1 MIGARPR
8 PDVREVSVAPGA
20 ADDRFQLLV
29 AAHAA
34 IFGELELDAVLDRIV
49 IAACELVGARYGA
62 LGVSRQRTEGGNGA
76 GALERFIQRGMDD
89 DTVRRIGRWPQGA
102 GLLGA
107 VIDDPRPIRLRELGD
122 DPRSSGFPPNHP
134 PMHSFLGV
142 PIRVRDTVFGNLYL
156 AEAAAGEF
164 TAQDEL
170 LVTSLAGTAAIAI
183 ENARLFEQ
191 SRLRQRWLEAST
203 EITQRLLSA
212 GGAEPLRL
220 IAQRI
225 REIADADIVAVVLP
239 TGQADELMM
248 EVAVGQNADRL
259 RGLSYPASGSLAGLA
274 IRTGQPVLI
283 GDALQQTNYLVRLKQ
298 AVRVGPVMVLPL
310 AANGHSRGALLVGR
324 AAGRRRFVE
333 ADLEM
338 SAMFANHAALALE
351 MSDSRTAQQRMALLE
366 DRDRIAR
373 DLHDHV
379 IQRIFAAGLSIESI
393 ASRLS
398 DPAQTTKLTQITA
411 DLDDTI
417 RQLRASIFQ
426 LRGPLGGGQPSLR
439 DELLSI
445 VDETT
450 DGLGFT
456 PRMVFEG
463 PVDAAV
469 PRAIFDDIAA
479 VVREGLAN
487 VARHARATAADVE
500 LSVTANRIRLTV
512 RDDGRGV
519 GDRPPGNGLVNL
531 RRRAENRGGSLAVS
545 DSRSKGTQLSW
556 TIPLT

>member
-1 MIGARPR
+1 MIEAQQR
-8 PDVREVSVAPGA
+8 PDVREHSPAPGA
-20 ADDRFQLLV
+20 TDDRFDRLV
-29 AAHAA
+29 AAHAT
-34 IFGELELDAVLDRIV
+34 IFGQLELDAVLDRIV
-49 IAACELVGARYGA
+49 EAACDLVGARYGA
-62 LGVSRQRTEGGNGA
+62 LGVTRQQSEGGSHT
-76 GALERFIQRGMDD
+76 GALERFIQHGMDD
-89 DTVRRIGRWPQGA
+89 DTVRRIGRWPQGV

-107 VIDDPRPIRLRELGD
+107 VIDGSRPIRLRELRD
-122 DPRSSGFPPNHP
+122 EPRSSGFPPNHP

-142 PIRVRDTVFGNLYL
+142 PIRVRDAVFGNLYL

-164 TAQDEL
+164 TAQDET
-170 LVTSLAGTAAIAI
+170 LVISLARTAAIAI

-203 EITQRLLSA
+203 EITRRLLSA
-212 GGAEPLRL
+212 GGAEPLEL
-220 IAQRI
+220 IAHRI
-225 REIADADIVAVVLP
+225 REIADADIVTVVLP
-239 TGQADELMM
+239 NGQPDELMM

-259 RGLSYPASGSLAGLA
+259 RGLRYPASGSLAGLA

-283 GDALQQTNYLVRLKQ
+283 GDALQQTNYLVRLKK
-298 AVRVGPVMVLPL
+298 AVLVGPVMVLPL
-310 AANGHSRGALLVGR
+310 AAHGHSRGALLVGR

-338 SAMFANHAALALE
+338 SSMFANHAALALE
-351 MSDSRTAQQRMALLE
+351 ISDARSAQQRMVLLE

-398 DPAQTTKLTQITA
+398 DPAQTTKLTQVTA

-426 LRGPLGGGQPSLR
+426 LRGPLGGGGPSLR

-445 VDETT
+445 MDETT
-450 DGLGFT
+450 DGLGFS
-456 PRMVFEG
+456 PRAVFEG
-463 PVDAAV
+463 PVDTLI
-469 PRAIFDDIAA
+469 PRALYDDIAA
-479 VVREGLAN
+479 VVREGLTN
-487 VARHARATAADVE
+487 VARHARAAAAEVE

-512 RDDGRGV
+512 RDDGQGV
-519 GDRPPGNGLVNL
+519 GDHPPGNGLVNL
-531 RRRAENRGGSLAVS
+531 RRRAENRAGSLALT
-545 DSRSKGTQLSW
+545 DSTSKGTELSW